1 MNYALIA
8 SLCFIISGGG
18 EVETYNLEFERVKEW
33 QINLPNESWTKIGN
47 SIPIGKGFLVQSI
60 REGGKLGP
68 DATLSIDTNA
78 DGSIDANF
86 KHLELRNDV
95 RGNGIAL
102 LRGKREDGS
111 EFSYSIRLTYSNKL
125 DMWYFSCAGLMSAKI
140 NGVKVSLIDQN
151 NNGIWNEI
159 GTDAIIVGKG
169 NSASYLSE
177 VVNLDGELFTLN
189 ASKNGDVV
197 SVTPYEGESGVLNVV
212 EGYVSKGKL
221 TSAVFTSTDSKFS
234 FELSE
239 FKKGMKVPAGAYELT
254 HASVKKGTSE
264 GVTVTQGLM
273 KAISIESEQNVKLAW
288 GGPLRID
295 FETSRASSEI
305 IKRPAGMPPIT
316 AAIARS
322 AKCEGTTVV
331 GNSLK
336 FYGSAEEEYQFF
348 PLVGLSR
355 QNFLLTTGYVINQS
369 PKITARDKKSGNKVL
384 SSKLCRG
391 CEVHNW

>member
-1 MNYALIA
+1 
-8 SLCFIISGGG
+8 
-18 EVETYNLEFERVKEW
+18 
-33 QINLPNESWTKIGN
+33 
-47 SIPIGKGFLVQSI
+47 
-60 REGGKLGP
+60 
-68 DATLSIDTNA
+68 
-78 DGSIDANF
+78 
-86 KHLELRNDV
+86 
-95 RGNGIAL
+95 
-102 LRGKREDGS
+102 
-111 EFSYSIRLTYSNKL
+111 
-125 DMWYFSCAGLMSAKI
+125 
-140 NGVKVSLIDQN
+140 
-151 NNGIWNEI
+151 
-159 GTDAIIVGKG
+159 
-169 NSASYLSE
+169 
-177 VVNLDGELFTLN
+177 VNLDGELFTLN

-197 SVTPYEGESGVLNVV
+197 SVTPYEGESGVFNVV

-239 FKKGMKVPAGAYELT
+239 FKKGMKVPAGEYELT
-254 HASVKKGTSE
+254 HASVKKGESE

-305 IKRPAGMPPIT
+305 IKRPTKARPIT

-331 GNSLK
+331 GAPK

-348 PLVGLSR
+348 PYQLRPNGFLVISM
-355 QNFLLTTGYVINQS
+355 QNTALTTGNVINQS
-369 PKITARDKKSGNKVL
+369 PKITARGKKSGNKVL